1 MNKLHLAAFHL
12 GGRQC
17 AFDKGAW
24 PVSTRSVC
32 QGAESCGEPAGL
44 GILITLDS
52 WAIWGELFVSIL
64 HVAFL

>member
-1 MNKLHLAAFHL
+1 M
-12 GGRQC
+12 
-17 AFDKGAW
+17 
-24 PVSTRSVC
+24 RSVC